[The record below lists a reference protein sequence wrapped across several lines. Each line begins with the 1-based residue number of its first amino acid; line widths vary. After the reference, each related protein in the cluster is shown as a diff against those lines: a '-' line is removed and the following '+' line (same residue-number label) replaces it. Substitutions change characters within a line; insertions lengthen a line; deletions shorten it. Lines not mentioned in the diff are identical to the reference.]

1 MDTDIVEAVTGI
13 GHGGSKQMNTHRT
26 GQSVVH
32 RGHLCLVAPVSP
44 EIRLSRR
51 EVRAMSRVAVLLRRR
66 AAHLPEDSLL
76 RAELM
81 EVAEYYATGAEQ
93 ASTGHS
99 RRAA

>member
-1 MDTDIVEAVTGI
+1 
-13 GHGGSKQMNTHRT
+13 MNTHRT
-26 GQSVVH
+26 GQSVVP
-32 RGHLCLVAPVSP
+32 RGHLYLVAPVSP

-66 AAHLPEDSLL
+66 AARLPEDSLL

-93 ASTGHS
+93 ASAGHS

>member
-1 MDTDIVEAVTGI
+1 
-13 GHGGSKQMNTHRT
+13 MNTHRT

-32 RGHLCLVAPVSP
+32 RGHLRLVAPVSP

-66 AAHLPEDSLL
+66 AARLPEDSPL

-81 EVAEYYATGAEQ
+81 EVSEYYATGADH
-93 ASTGHS
+93 ALRGHS
-99 RRAA
+99 RQAA

>member
-1 MDTDIVEAVTGI
+1 
-13 GHGGSKQMNTHRT
+13 MNTHRT

-32 RGHLCLVAPVSP
+32 RAHLRLVAPVSP

-51 EVRAMSRVAVLLRRR
+51 EVRTMSRVAVLLRRR
-66 AAHLPEDSLL
+66 AARLPEESVL

-81 EVAEYYATGAEQ
+81 EAAEYYAIGAGQ